1 VTSDPD
7 TALVQRCQ
15 SSVGAD
21 FDEAYRNIFALYQ
34 DRVYNTCFR
43 VTGNTNDALDAA
55 QETMVIIARRIN
67 GFAFRSNFSSWV
79 YRIAVNAAIDIR
91 RKRMDAQRSG
101 ISTIVGVADGTE
113 MMQQAPDETVG
124 AEPYQ
129 ALVVN
134 ETQQL
139 IQSAL
144 SDMNPRFAA
153 ILVLRYIE
161 GLSYD
166 EISEAQEC
174 SLGTVKSRL
183 NRAHQSLRE
192 FLESR
197 GFDSSLLT

>member
-1 VTSDPD
+1 
-7 TALVQRCQ
+7 
-15 SSVGAD
+15 
-21 FDEAYRNIFALYQ
+21 
-34 DRVYNTCFR
+34 
-43 VTGNTNDALDAA
+43 
-55 QETMVIIARRIN
+55 
-67 GFAFRSNFSSWV
+67 
-79 YRIAVNAAIDIR
+79 
-91 RKRMDAQRSG
+91 
-101 ISTIVGVADGTE
+101 
-113 MMQQAPDETVG
+113 MQQAADETVG

-134 ETQQL
+134 ENQQL